1 MPPKLAF
8 DTPEGPMLLSI
19 DDAQFMA
26 YDAGEFSMRSPRE
39 LVERMR
45 RMGLGDIAEHH
56 VRLLAQSKV
65 TVMELREARE
75 DAEALLASG
84 EPFEDTI
91 TPRLAKLRE
100 LITQTQLSM
109 RSSMD
114 RMAAISSAC
123 HAGLIAIPGYRPPAR
138 PA

>member
-1 MPPKLAF
+1 
-8 DTPEGPMLLSI
+8 MLLSI

-26 YDAGEFSMRSPRE
+26 YDAGEISMRSPRQ

-45 RMGLGDIAEHH
+45 SMGLGDLAEHH

-84 EPFEDTI
+84 QPFEDTI
-91 TPRLAKLRE
+91 TPRLDRLRE

-109 RSSMD
+109 RSSLD

-123 HAGLIAIPGYRPPAR
+123 HAGLCAIPGYRPPSRSA
-138 PA
+138 

>member
-8 DTPEGPMLLSI
+8 ETPEGPMLLSI

-91 TPRLAKLRE
+91 TPRLDKLRE

-123 HAGLIAIPGYRPPAR
+123 HAGLNAIPGYRPPAR